1 MRIIDRQAKEQKIG
15 DLKSGLYYEKYVKDG
30 KTRFRWKPKMY
41 FIQLFI
47 WTSIVTLAKLFLLA
61 FTKLFSF
68 FLERVG
74 TFIMKPFI
82 VNDKLELII
91 VLVVFPFILNSLQV
105 FFLFLFQFWIFDN
118 ILKLPPEEEKEIQDE
133 NVINGVDI
141 NNLNKITDDQISQ
154 HDIEKD
160 ALDYKPPKL
169 SSENLDETAE
179 IQSHESINES
189 IPNHETKEK
198 FND

>member
-1 MRIIDRQAKEQKIG
+1 MNLFIALFLSTDTNTDKKTDECMWYFINLLVDSTLGTFIIYAMMKIIDRQAKEQKIG

-41 FIQLFI
+41 FLQLFI
-47 WTSIVTLAKLFLLA
+47 WTSIVTLTKVCLLA

-105 FFLFLFQFWIFDN
+105 N
-118 ILKLPPEEEKEIQDE
+118 
-133 NVINGVDI
+133 
-141 NNLNKITDDQISQ
+141 
-154 HDIEKD
+154 
-160 ALDYKPPKL
+160 
-169 SSENLDETAE
+169 
-179 IQSHESINES
+179 
-189 IPNHETKEK
+189 
-198 FND
+198 